1 LVHHLNRDL
10 RPSLST
16 KIIFLYFFL
25 YLHDFLIKIGLQYK
39 KFMIIIIFA
48 YEKRYTDMFKILKRE
63 ELAHGTII
71 LNEIEAPQIAKKAK
85 AGQFVIIIAN
95 ETGERIPL
103 TMADVD
109 KERGTITI
117 IYMIV
122 GKSTRLF
129 ATLQVGDGYKDIVG
143 PLGEPTHIKKFGTVV
158 CVGGGTGTAVLHP
171 ITKAMKGA
179 DNNVITIIGSRTK
192 DYLIM
197 EEQMEK
203 VSDEVRICTDDGSK
217 GRHGFV
223 TEELEEILKSQKVDL
238 VVAIGPVPMMK
249 FLSILTK
256 KYDTPTLV
264 SLNPIMIDGT
274 GMCGGCRVT
283 IGGETKFACV
293 DGPEFDGHKVDF
305 DGLMRRLQAY
315 KIEEELSENCL
326 CEREA

>member
-1 LVHHLNRDL
+1 MYRIV
-10 RPSLST
+10 
-16 KIIFLYFFL
+16 
-25 YLHDFLIKIGLQYK
+25 
-39 KFMIIIIFA
+39 
-48 YEKRYTDMFKILKRE
+48 KRE
-63 ELAHGTII
+63 EMAHGTIV

-85 AGQFVIIIAN
+85 PGQFVILVVN

-103 TMADVD
+103 TMAEVD

-129 ATLQVGDGYKDIVG
+129 STLKVGDGYKDVVG
-143 PLGEPTHIKKFGTVV
+143 PLGEPTHIENFGTVV

-171 ITKAMKGA
+171 ITRGMYEAG
-179 DNNVITIIGSRTK
+179 NNVISIIGSRTK

-197 EEQMEK
+197 EEQMAK
-203 VSDEVRICTDDGSK
+203 VSHEVRICTDDGSK

-223 TEELEEILKSQKVDL
+223 TEELEEILKAQKVDL

-249 FLSILTK
+249 FVSILTK
-256 KYDTPTLV
+256 KYDTPTMV

-283 IGGETKFACV
+283 IGGKTKFACV
-293 DGPEFDGHKVDF
+293 DGPEFDGHQVDY
-305 DGLMRRLQAY
+305 DGLMRRLGAY
-315 KIEEELSENCL
+315 QVEEQHSEDCMF
-326 CEREA
+326 EREV